1 MQPDFRQY
9 KMTAAKFRLKFSS
22 GLFPNMETKGYICI
36 GLKRMLMKSKENF
49 KIIYSEETVVFL
61 NSLDIKARAKIMYNI
76 NKCKYVIDKELF
88 KKLNEREIWEFRTS
102 YGGISYRILA
112 FWDTETEALVL
123 TTHGFVKK
131 KQKTPAK
138 EIEKAEEIRRQYFNL
153 KK

>member
-9 KMTAAKFRLKFSS
+9 KMTAVKYRLKFSS

-131 KQKTPAK
+131 KQKTPAN

>member
-9 KMTAAKFRLKFSS
+9 KMTAVKYRLKFSS
-22 GLFPNMETKGYICI
+22 GLFPDMETKGYICI
-36 GLKRMLMKSKENF
+36 GLKLMLMKSKENF

>member
-1 MQPDFRQY
+1 MQPDFRQH
-9 KMTAAKFRLKFSS
+9 KMTAVKYRLKFSS

>member
-9 KMTAAKFRLKFSS
+9 KMTAVKYRLKFSS

-76 NKCKYVIDKELF
+76 NKCKYAIDKELF

>member
-9 KMTAAKFRLKFSS
+9 KMTAVKYRLKFSS
-22 GLFPNMETKGYICI
+22 GLFPDMETKGYICI

>member
-9 KMTAAKFRLKFSS
+9 KMTAVKYRLKFSS

-131 KQKTPAK
+131 KQRTPAK

>member
-9 KMTAAKFRLKFSS
+9 KMTAVKYRLKFSS

-36 GLKRMLMKSKENF
+36 GLKRMLMKSKENL

>member
-1 MQPDFRQY
+1 
-9 KMTAAKFRLKFSS
+9 MTAVKYRLKFSS